1 VSFISAHFSC
11 AELDLRQPVAYIG
24 AVLHQLG
31 VVAMKCETCAFYQAE
46 KSQCRRNAPVPMTQ
60 GNAATAQWPTV
71 AADDWCGEYQA
82 KDATKAA

>member
-1 VSFISAHFSC
+1 
-11 AELDLRQPVAYIG
+11 
-24 AVLHQLG
+24 
-31 VVAMKCETCAFYQAE
+31 MKCETCAFYQAE